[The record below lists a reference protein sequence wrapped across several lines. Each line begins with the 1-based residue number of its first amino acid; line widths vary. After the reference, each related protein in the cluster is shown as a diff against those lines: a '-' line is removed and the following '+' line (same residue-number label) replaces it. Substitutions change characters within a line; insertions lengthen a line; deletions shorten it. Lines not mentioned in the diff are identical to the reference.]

1 MMSLIFYLKNAMIAS
16 IYVVLLYVF
25 QFLSFELVQ
34 FRIAELILVLV
45 LFNSKSFYGITLGT
59 FIGNMLF
66 SPYGFVDAVV
76 GTIATM
82 ITLILMIILKRQ
94 LILSFLMPGIVNGII
109 IGLMLVYFSDI
120 TTITAFL
127 ITFGWIFLGQTVVL
141 FVFGYPFY
149 KLLKEKPSFQE
160 LIQF

>member
-1 MMSLIFYLKNAMIAS
+1 
-16 IYVVLLYVF
+16 
-25 QFLSFELVQ
+25 
-34 FRIAELILVLV
+34 
-45 LFNSKSFYGITLGT
+45 
-59 FIGNMLF
+59 MLF

-76 GTIATM
+76 GTIATI

>member
-34 FRIAELILVLV
+34 FRIAELLLVLV
-45 LFNSKSFYGITLGT
+45 LFNSKSFYGITIGT

-76 GTIATM
+76 GTIATI

>member
-1 MMSLIFYLKNAMIAS
+1 MSLIFYLKNAMIAS

-34 FRIAELILVLV
+34 FRIAELLLVLV
-45 LFNSKSFYGITLGT
+45 LFNSKSFYGITIGT
-59 FIGNMLF
+59 FVGNMLF

-76 GTIATM
+76 GTIATI

>member
-1 MMSLIFYLKNAMIAS
+1 MSLIFYLKNAMIAS

-34 FRIAELILVLV
+34 FRIAELLLVLV
-45 LFNSKSFYGITLGT
+45 LFNSKSFYGITIGT

>member
-1 MMSLIFYLKNAMIAS
+1 MSLIFYLKNAMIAS

-34 FRIAELILVLV
+34 FRIAELLLVLV
-45 LFNSKSFYGITLGT
+45 LFNSKSFYGITIGT
-59 FIGNMLF
+59 FVGNMLF

-76 GTIATM
+76 GTIATI
-82 ITLILMIILKRQ
+82 ITLVLMIILKRQ
-94 LILSFLMPGIVNGII
+94 LILAFLMPGIVNGFI

-120 TTITAFL
+120 TTLTAFI
-127 ITFGWIFLGQTVVL
+127 ITFSWIFLGQTVVL
-141 FVFGYPFY
+141 FVCGYPFY